1 MACAITWIPVRA
13 EPNLLELRG
22 VTVSYPGAAGRV
34 VAVDGVDLAL
44 GRARSLGLVG
54 ESGAGKSQLALA
66 IPALLPRAAT
76 LAGSVRLAGEELVGA
91 SAARLNAVRGAGIG
105 FVFQDP
111 QAALT
116 PHLTVGTQ
124 LTETLHAH
132 AQLERTAARSAALAM
147 LERVQVPD
155 PQLRLAQYPHELSG
169 GLRQRVLIA
178 IALCAGPALL
188 IADEPT
194 TALDVTVEA
203 GILALFGRLRA
214 ELATA
219 LLLISH
225 DLAVVAGVCDEI
237 AVMYAGRIV
246 ETGPAAA
253 VLAAPAHPY
262 TAALAAASPRLD
274 GPSDAPLAAIPG
286 TAPAPGERIEGCAFA
301 ARCPRAAVRCRSSAP
316 ALTQPAGSDRAV
328 ACHFPLATG
337 AAG

>member
-1 MACAITWIPVRA
+1 MACAITWIPVHA
-13 EPNLLELRG
+13 EPPLLELRG
-22 VTVSYPGAAGRV
+22 LTVSYPGAAGRV
-34 VAVDGVDLAL
+34 VAVNGVDLVL
-44 GRARSLGLVG
+44 RRARSLGLVG

-76 LAGSVRLAGEELVGA
+76 LTGSVRLAGEELVGA
-91 SAARLNAVRGAGIG
+91 SAARQRAVRGAGIG

-132 AQLERTAARSAALAM
+132 ARLGRAPARAAALAM
-147 LERVQVPD
+147 LERVRVPD
-155 PQLRLAQYPHELSG
+155 PELRLRQYPHELSG
-169 GLRQRVLIA
+169 GLRQRVLVA

-203 GILALFGRLRA
+203 GILELFGRLRA
-214 ELATA
+214 ELSTA

-246 ETGPAAA
+246 EAGPAAV

-286 TAPAPGERIEGCAFA
+286 TAPAPGERSEGCAFA
-301 ARCPRAAVRCRSSAP
+301 PRCPRAAARCRIDPP
-316 ALTQPAGSDRAV
+316 ALTAAGGGRAV
-328 ACHFPLATG
+328 ACHFPLAAG
-337 AAG
+337 AGT